1 MPPPETAEGRL
12 RTPSPKA
19 SRIGGEPPAILLQF
33 LAWVAARPRGYAE
46 AIEAWR
52 TSCPRLPAWEDAVD
66 EGLVRVMS
74 SPSGRRS
81 DATIGLTPRGAALL
95 ASAEKRK

>member
-1 MPPPETAEGRL
+1 MTANPE
-12 RTPSPKA
+12 PSRGI
-19 SRIGGEPPAILLQF
+19 SEPAGILLQF
-33 LAWVAARPRGYAE
+33 LAWVGARPRGYAE

-52 TSCPRLPAWEDAVD
+52 TSCPRLPAWEDAVA

-81 DATIGLTPRGAALL
+81 DATIELTPRGAALL
-95 ASAEKRK
+95 ASAEERK

>member
-1 MPPPETAEGRL
+1 MTPMPD
-12 RTPSPKA
+12 PSRP
-19 SRIGGEPPAILLQF
+19 GGAPTGILLQF

-74 SPSGRRS
+74 SPTGRRS
-81 DATIGLTPRGAALL
+81 DATIELTPRGAALL
-95 ASAEKRK
+95 AAAEERK